1 MVAAFLRSGV
11 LCQIYA
17 RCTTP
22 RVGTNRTVGQT
33 QVPIPC
39 GGIIV
44 NPGDHVRG
52 DDDGV
57 TIIPAPSVEQVT
69 AKAETRLQQEA
80 EYVQRMEA
88 GEHISDL
95 IGFTEL
101 IYGKDRPPRTR

>member
-1 MVAAFLRSGV
+1 
-11 LCQIYA
+11 
-17 RCTTP
+17 
-22 RVGTNRTVGQT
+22 
-33 QVPIPC
+33 
-39 GGIIV
+39 
-44 NPGDHVRG
+44 
-52 DDDGV
+52 
-57 TIIPAPSVEQVT
+57 VEQVT